1 MFIYLIEQ
9 NVNEGYDTFSSAVVV
24 AHSKDEAS
32 KMHPNASY
40 TWNGSRW
47 QSSKWSDDDDSWANP
62 KDVSAT
68 LIGVA
73 DSAFNKPKVILASFI
88 AG

>member
-1 MFIYLIEQ
+1 MFVYLIEQ

-24 AHSKDEAS
+24 ARSKEEAS
-32 KMHPNASY
+32 KMHPDASY
-40 TWNGSRW
+40 TWNGSGW
-47 QSSKWSDDDDSWANP
+47 QSGVWFSDGSWANP
-62 KDVSAT
+62 EDVSVT

-73 DSAFNKPKVILASFI
+73 DSSFDKPKVILASFK

>member
-1 MFIYLIEQ
+1 MFLFLIEQ
-9 NVNEGYDTFSSAVVV
+9 TVNNRFDTFSSAVVV

-32 KMHPNASY
+32 KMHPDASY
-40 TWNGSRW
+40 TWNGSGW
-47 QSSKWSDDDDSWANP
+47 QSGAWFSDGSWANP
-62 KDVSAT
+62 EDVSVT

-73 DSAFNKPKVILASFI
+73 DSSFDNPKVILASFR

>member
-1 MFIYLIEQ
+1 MFVYLIEQ

-32 KMHPNASY
+32 KMHPDASY
-40 TWNGSRW
+40 TWNGLGW
-47 QSSKWSDDDDSWANP
+47 QSGTWFSDGSWANP
-62 KDVSAT
+62 EDVSVT
-68 LIGVA
+68 LIGIA
-73 DSAFNKPKVILASFI
+73 DSSFNKPKVILASFR